1 MSEGYYN
8 NHAIVDDDS
17 KTMDEGVRARLRFGR
32 SNSAFAFIEATEN
45 RRRLIESWH
54 AKMGDRVAW
63 LSPTTPERAIALRD
77 VDESTSPATLTRDA
91 NFLGLCAISVPTGP
105 RVGQEGLPT
114 SLQIATHSRN
124 EWASGEAMALCIAA
138 AYELAR
144 GKMASPPQSYA

>member
-1 MSEGYYN
+1 MSEGYFN

-17 KTMDEGVRARLRFGR
+17 KTMDEGVRARLRFGK

-54 AKMGDRVAW
+54 AKMGERVAW

-91 NFLGLCAISVPTGP
+91 NFLGLCAISVP
-105 RVGQEGLPT
+105 
-114 SLQIATHSRN
+114 SL
-124 EWASGEAMALCIAA
+124 
-138 AYELAR
+138 
-144 GKMASPPQSYA
+144 